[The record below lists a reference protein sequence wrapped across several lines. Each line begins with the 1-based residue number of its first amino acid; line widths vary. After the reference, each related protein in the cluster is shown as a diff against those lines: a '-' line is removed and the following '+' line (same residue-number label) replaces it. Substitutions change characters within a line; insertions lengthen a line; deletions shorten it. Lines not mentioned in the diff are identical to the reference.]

1 MLQMINEAE
10 VKATWSPII
19 ESATGISDVNKLNWL
34 SKYCHFHK
42 LAEDSGM
49 LNENVYNYVH
59 MNPGM
64 NVPGMGPIFAPGAP
78 GLNVDFQTQTRGS
91 GDKPFS
97 LLPLSMQV
105 AAQTVGLDLV
115 PVVPMGGPYG
125 MLTYLDFPYS
135 GGALENLSVA
145 SGGQGGADGRIAPIM
160 IKVDWAGSF
169 NTESDYEPGDV
180 FYITDGAGSAKV
192 PYRFTVVGRSRID
205 GFIIFKVDTND
216 DTTNYSFTNAT
227 WNTGNLVG
235 SAYTLADV
243 FSSTGTWYLSSTSAS
258 ANNVLSGTIASTGKT
273 PELVKALEDHV
284 SGVTGR
290 GFKVND
296 VTSNDPYLREEGEST
311 KENLIGLK
319 LFNKSVAA
327 DSIQVAAAV
336 TREQV
341 QDLKQYGID
350 AVAQVEA
357 VLINELTQTINKSIL
372 ERLFRLGATNAKQ
385 VYDIDGTNLNLYVGS
400 STDAATASI
409 ALGKEAYTSNTVSLT
424 TVKVVPTSGDNTGT
438 LQRKIMSKI
447 LAAAN
452 LISIRGRRG
461 AANFA
466 VTNGQLASA
475 LQDIAGF
482 VPYPLTN
489 TVSQSAGSLFPIGS
503 IAGVN
508 IYVDPNMSWQ
518 DTRICIGRK
527 GDANSPGLVFM
538 PYLMAESV
546 QTIAEGTMAPKL
558 AVKSRFKLV
567 EAGFFPQIYYLTLG
581 VKFSSYGLI

>member
-1 MLQMINEAE
+1 MLQVINEAE

-19 ESATGISDVNKLNWL
+19 ESATGISTPSKLDWM

-49 LNENVYNYVH
+49 LNESIYNYVH

-64 NVPGMGPIFAPGAP
+64 NVPGMGPVFAPGAP

-115 PVVPMGGPYG
+115 PVVPMGGPFG
-125 MLTYLDFPYS
+125 MLTYLDFPYA
-135 GGALENLSVA
+135 GGSLETLSA
-145 SGGQGGADGRIAPIM
+145 ANGGFGGADGRTAPTM
-160 IKVDWAGSF
+160 IKVDWEAAF
-169 NTESDYEPGDV
+169 NTSSDYEPGDI

-216 DTTNYSFTNAT
+216 DTSTYSFSNAT
-227 WNTGNLVG
+227 WSTGNLVG
-235 SAYTLADV
+235 SAYTLADI
-243 FSSTGTWYLSSTSAS
+243 FSSTGTWYLSKTSAS
-258 ANNVLSGTIASTGKT
+258 ANNVLSGTIASVAKN

-284 SGVTGR
+284 SGFSGR
-290 GFKVND
+290 GFATGD

-311 KENLIGLK
+311 KENLLGLK
-319 LFNKSVAA
+319 LFNKSVSAGTV
-327 DSIQVAAAV
+327 QVAAGV

-357 VLINELTQTINKSIL
+357 VLINELTQTINKNIL
-372 ERLFRLGATNAKQ
+372 ERLFRLGATNAEQ
-385 VYDIDGTNLNLYVGS
+385 INSIDGTNLNLFVAPSGS
-400 STDAATASI
+400 NTFNLGKGAYSNSNVTIATAAS
-409 ALGKEAYTSNTVSLT
+409 
-424 TVKVVPTSGDNTGT
+424 VPTSGDNSGT

-452 LISIRGRRG
+452 LIAIRGRRG

-482 VPYPLTN
+482 VPYPLSN

-508 IYVDPNMSWQ
+508 IYVDPNMSWT

-546 QTIAEGTMAPKL
+546 QTIAEGTMAPKI
-558 AVKSRFKLV
+558 AIKSRYTLV

-581 VKFSSYGLI
+581 VKFSSYSMI

>member
-1 MLQMINEAE
+1 MINEAE
-10 VKATWSPII
+10 VKATWAPII
-19 ESATGISDVNKLNWL
+19 ESATGIHDANKLDWM

-42 LAEDSGM
+42 LAEDAGM
-49 LNENVYNYVH
+49 VNESVYNYVH

-64 NVPGMGPIFAPGAP
+64 NVPGMGPVFAPGAP
-78 GLNVDFQTQTRGS
+78 GLNVDFQAQTAGS

-97 LLPLSMQV
+97 LLPLAMQV

-115 PVVPMGGPYG
+115 PVVPMGGPFG

-135 GGALENLSVA
+135 GGALTDPSQAVNGL
-145 SGGQGGADGRIAPIM
+145 GGADGRTAPVM
-160 IKVDWAGSF
+160 IKADLYAEF
-169 NTESDYEPGDV
+169 NTTTQVEPGDIYYV
-180 FYITDGAGSAKV
+180 TNGSEV

-205 GFIIFKVDTND
+205 GFPIFKIDTNE
-216 DTTNYSFTNAT
+216 DTTTYSYPSTFS
-227 WNTGNLVG
+227 TGNLVG
-235 SAYTLADV
+235 SAYTIADI
-243 FSSTGTWYLSSTSAS
+243 FTDTATPGPWFLSTDDTTGNS
-258 ANNVLSGTIASTGKT
+258 VLSGSIGSLDVT
-273 PELVKALEDHV
+273 PELVKALEDHI
-284 SGVTGR
+284 SGFSGR
-290 GFKVND
+290 GFSAGD

-311 KENLIGLK
+311 KENLMGLQ
-319 LFNKSVAA
+319 LFNKSVSAQTV
-327 DSIQVAAAV
+327 QVAAAV

-357 VLINELTQTINKSIL
+357 VLINELTQTINKNIL
-372 ERLFRLGATNAKQ
+372 ERLFRLGATNASQ
-385 VYDIDGTNLNLYVGS
+385 VYSIDGTNLNLYV
-400 STDAATASI
+400 ATTGTFTFN
-409 ALGKEAYTSNTVSLT
+409 LGKGAYSNSNVTVVT
-424 TVKVVPTSGDNTGT
+424 PATVPTNGDNGGT

-452 LISIRGRRG
+452 LIAIRGRRG

-466 VTNGQLASA
+466 VTNGQVASA

-482 VPYPLTN
+482 VPYPLSN
-489 TVSQSAGSLFPIGS
+489 TVSQAAGSLYPIGS

-508 IYVDPNMSWQ
+508 VYVDPNMAWT

-546 QTIAEGTMAPKL
+546 QTIAEGTMAPKI
-558 AVKSRFKLV
+558 AVKSRYALV

-581 VKFSSYGLI
+581 VNFGSFSMI

>member
-1 MLQMINEAE
+1 MLQVINEAE
-10 VKATWSPII
+10 VKATWAPII
-19 ESATGISDVNKLNWL
+19 ESATGINNPSKLDWM

-42 LAEDSGM
+42 LAEDAGM
-49 LNENVYNYVH
+49 LNESIYNYVH

-64 NVPGMGPIFAPGAP
+64 NVPGMGPVFAPGAP
-78 GLNVDFQTQTRGS
+78 GLNVDFQTQTKGS

-115 PVVPMGGPYG
+115 PVVPMGGPFG
-125 MLTYLDFPYS
+125 MLTYLDFPYA
-135 GGALENLSVA
+135 GGSLESLSAA
-145 SGGQGGADGRIAPIM
+145 SGGLGGADGRTAPIM
-160 IKVDWAGSF
+160 IKVDWA
-169 NTESDYEPGDV
+169 DYFGTDVNFEAGDGPY
-180 FYITDGAGSAKV
+180 YITDGAGTPKV

-216 DTTNYSFTNAT
+216 DTSTYSFTNAT
-227 WNTGNLVG
+227 WSTGNLVG
-235 SAYTLADV
+235 SAYTLADI

-258 ANNVLSGTIASTGKT
+258 ANNVLNGVTIASTGKS
-273 PELVKALEDHV
+273 PELVKALEDHI
-284 SGVTGR
+284 SGFSGR
-290 GFKVND
+290 GFSAGS

-319 LFNKSVAA
+319 LFNKSVSAGTV
-327 DSIQVAAAV
+327 QVAAAV

-357 VLINELTQTINKSIL
+357 VLINELTQTINKNIL
-372 ERLFRLGATNAKQ
+372 ERLFRLGATNADQ
-385 VYDIDGTNLNLYVGS
+385 IFSIDGTNLNLYVAASGS
-400 STDAATASI
+400 NTFN
-409 ALGKEAYTSNTVSLT
+409 LGKAAYSSSDVTIATSAT
-424 TVKVVPTSGDNTGT
+424 VPTSGDNAGT

-452 LISIRGRRG
+452 LIAIRGRRG

-466 VTNGQLASA
+466 VTNGQVASA

-482 VPYPLTN
+482 VPYPLSN
-489 TVSQSAGSLFPIGS
+489 TVSQAAGSLFPIGS

-508 IYVDPNMSWQ
+508 IYVDPNMSWT

-546 QTIAEGTMAPKL
+546 QTIAEGTMAPKI
-558 AVKSRFKLV
+558 AIKSRYSLV

-581 VKFSSYGLI
+581 VKFAGYSMV

>member
-1 MLQMINEAE
+1 MINEAE
-10 VKATWSPII
+10 VKATWAPII
-19 ESATGISDVNKLNWL
+19 ESATGIHDTNKLEWM

-49 LNENVYNYVH
+49 LNESVYNYVH

-64 NVPGMGPIFAPGAP
+64 NVPGMGPVFAPGAP
-78 GLNVDFQTQTRGS
+78 GLNIDFQGQTAGS

-97 LLPLSMQV
+97 LLPLAMQV

-115 PVVPMGGPYG
+115 PVVPMGGPFG
-125 MLTYLDFPYS
+125 MLTYLDFPYA
-135 GGALENLSVA
+135 GGAFDDPSKSLAVTNGL
-145 SGGQGGADGRIAPIM
+145 GGADGRTAPIM
-160 IKVDWAGSF
+160 IKVDIYDLFTAAPAA
-169 NTESDYEPGDV
+169 DDI
-180 FYITDGAGSAKV
+180 FYISASNTSPSGTEVV
-192 PYRFTVVGRSRID
+192 PYKLTYIGRSRID
-205 GFIIFKVDTND
+205 GFAIFYVETS
-216 DTTNYSFTNAT
+216 TVAT
-227 WNTGNLVG
+227 GVWSSSSAFSTGNLLNNG
-235 SAYTLADV
+235 LTLADV
-243 FSSTGTWYLSSTSAS
+243 FTGGTPYYLVSGSGGTVLDTAS
-258 ANNVLSGTIASTGKT
+258 LQDTGVT

-284 SGVTGR
+284 SGFSGR
-290 GFKVND
+290 GFAAGD

-311 KENLIGLK
+311 KENLMGLQ
-319 LFNKSVAA
+319 LFNKSVSAQTV
-327 DSIQVAAAV
+327 QVAAAV

-357 VLINELTQTINKSIL
+357 VLINELTQTINKNIL
-372 ERLFRLGATNAKQ
+372 ERLFRLGATNADQ
-385 VYDIDGTNLNLYVGS
+385 VYTIDGTNLNLYI
-400 STDAATASI
+400 ATSGTYAFN
-409 ALGKEAYTSNTVSLT
+409 LGKGAYTNSSVSIT
-424 TVKVVPTSGDNTGT
+424 TNATVPTNGDNSGT

-452 LISIRGRRG
+452 LIAIRGRRG

-466 VTNGQLASA
+466 VTNGQVASA

-482 VPYPLTN
+482 VPYPLSN
-489 TVSQSAGSLFPIGS
+489 TVSQAAGSLYPIGS

-508 IYVDPNMSWQ
+508 IYVDPNMSWT

-546 QTIAEGTMAPKL
+546 QTIAEGTMAPKI
-558 AVKSRFKLV
+558 AVKSRYALV
-567 EAGFFPQIYYLTLG
+567 EAGFFPQIYYITMCINFG
-581 VKFSSYGLI
+581 AYSMI

>member
-19 ESATGISDVNKLNWL
+19 ESATGISDTSKLEWM

-49 LNENVYNYVH
+49 VNESVYNYVH

-64 NVPGMGPIFAPGAP
+64 NVPGMGAVFAPGAP
-78 GLNVDFQTQTRGS
+78 GLNVDFQSQTAGS

-97 LLPLSMQV
+97 LLPLAMQV

-115 PVVPMGGPYG
+115 PVVPMGGPFG
-125 MLTYLDFPYS
+125 MLTYLDFPYA
-135 GGALENLSVA
+135 GGAFNSPSVDPANL
-145 SGGQGGADGRIAPIM
+145 GGADGRTAPIM
-160 IKVDWAGSF
+160 IKADLYGDF
-169 NTESDYEPGDV
+169 NTTTDAEPNDQ
-180 FYITDGAGSAKV
+180 FFITNGTEV

-205 GFIIFKVDTND
+205 GFVIFKVDTNE
-216 DTTNYSFTNAT
+216 DTSTYAYPSTFSN
-227 WNTGNLVG
+227 GNLVA
-235 SAYTLADV
+235 SNFTIADI
-243 FSSTGTWYLSSTSAS
+243 FTDTATPGPWYLSTDDDV
-258 ANNVLSGTIASTGKT
+258 ANSVLSGDIASLTVT

-284 SGVTGR
+284 SGFSGR
-290 GFKVND
+290 GFRAGD

-311 KENLIGLK
+311 KENLMGLQ
-319 LFNKSVAA
+319 LFNKSVSANTV
-327 DSIQVAAAV
+327 QVAAAV

-357 VLINELTQTINKSIL
+357 VLINELTQTINKNIL
-372 ERLFRLGATNAKQ
+372 ERLFRLGATNASQ
-385 VYDIDGTNLNLYVGS
+385 VFSIDGTNLNLYV
-400 STDAATASI
+400 AASGTTSMV
-409 ALGKEAYTSNTVSLT
+409 LGKGAYDNNVVTITTSAT
-424 TVKVVPTSGDNTGT
+424 VPTAGDNGGT
-438 LQRKIMSKI
+438 LQRKVMSKI

-452 LISIRGRRG
+452 LIAIRGRRG

-482 VPYPLTN
+482 VPYPLSN
-489 TVSQSAGSLFPIGS
+489 TVSQAAGSLYPIGS
-503 IAGVN
+503 VAGVN
-508 IYVDPNMSWQ
+508 IYVDPNMSWT
-518 DTRICIGRK
+518 DTRILIGRK
-527 GDANSPGLVFM
+527 GDANSPGLIFM

-546 QTIAEGTMAPKL
+546 QTIAEGTMAPKI
-558 AVKSRFKLV
+558 AIKSRYALV
-567 EAGFFPQIYYLTLG
+567 EAGFFPQIYYITLG
-581 VKFSSYGLI
+581 VKFTGYSLI

>member
-19 ESATGISDVNKLNWL
+19 ESATGISDTSKLEWM

-49 LNENVYNYVH
+49 VNESVYNYVH

-64 NVPGMGPIFAPGAP
+64 NVPGMGAVFAPGAP
-78 GLNVDFQTQTRGS
+78 GLNVDFQSQTAGS

-97 LLPLSMQV
+97 LLPLAMQV

-115 PVVPMGGPYG
+115 PVVPMGGPFG
-125 MLTYLDFPYS
+125 MLTYLDFPYA
-135 GGALENLSVA
+135 GGAFNGPSA
-145 SGGQGGADGRIAPIM
+145 PGTGGLGGADGRTAPIM
-160 IKVDWAGSF
+160 IKADLFAEF
-169 NTESDYEPGDV
+169 NTTTDVEPNDV
-180 FYITDGAGSAKV
+180 YYVTNGTEV

-205 GFIIFKVDTND
+205 GFVIFKVDTNEDTSTYAFPSTWSNGNLVASNYTIADIFTDTNTPGPWYLSTD
-216 DTTNYSFTNAT
+216 DTT
-227 WNTGNLVG
+227 G
-235 SAYTLADV
+235 
-243 FSSTGTWYLSSTSAS
+243 AS
-258 ANNVLSGTIASTGKT
+258 VLSDDIPALGVT

-284 SGVTGR
+284 SGFSGR
-290 GFKVND
+290 GFRAGD

-311 KENLIGLK
+311 KENLMGLQ
-319 LFNKSVAA
+319 LFNKSVSAQTV
-327 DSIQVAAAV
+327 QVAAAV

-357 VLINELTQTINKSIL
+357 VLINELTQTINKNIL
-372 ERLFRLGATNAKQ
+372 ERLFRLGATNASQ
-385 VYDIDGTNLNLYVGS
+385 VFSIDGTNLNLYV
-400 STDAATASI
+400 AASGTTPMV
-409 ALGKEAYTSNTVSLT
+409 LGKGAYDNNVVTITTSAT
-424 TVKVVPTSGDNTGT
+424 VPTAGDNGGT
-438 LQRKIMSKI
+438 LQRKVMSKI

-452 LISIRGRRG
+452 LIAIRGRRG

-482 VPYPLTN
+482 VPYPLSN
-489 TVSQSAGSLFPIGS
+489 TVSQAAGSLYPIGS
-503 IAGVN
+503 VAGVN
-508 IYVDPNMSWQ
+508 IYVDPNMSWT
-518 DTRICIGRK
+518 DTRILIGRK
-527 GDANSPGLVFM
+527 GDANSPGLIFM

-546 QTIAEGTMAPKL
+546 QTIAEGTMAPKI
-558 AVKSRFKLV
+558 AIKSRYALV
-567 EAGFFPQIYYLTLG
+567 EAGFFPQIYYITLG
-581 VKFSSYGLI
+581 VKFAGYSLI

>member
-10 VKATWSPII
+10 VKATWAPII
-19 ESATGISDVNKLNWL
+19 ESATGISDANKLDWM

-42 LAEDSGM
+42 LAEDAGM
-49 LNENVYNYVH
+49 VNESVYNYVH

-64 NVPGMGPIFAPGAP
+64 NVPGMGPVFAPGAP
-78 GLNVDFQTQTRGS
+78 GLNVDFQAQTAGS

-97 LLPLSMQV
+97 LLPLAMQV

-115 PVVPMGGPYG
+115 PVVPMGGPFG

-135 GGALENLSVA
+135 GGALTDPSQAVNGL
-145 SGGQGGADGRIAPIM
+145 GGADGRTAPVM
-160 IKVDWAGSF
+160 IKADLYADF
-169 NTESDYEPGDV
+169 NTTTDVEPGDIYYV
-180 FYITDGAGSAKV
+180 TNGTEV

-205 GFIIFKVDTND
+205 GFPIFKIDTNE
-216 DTTNYSFTNAT
+216 DTTTYSYPSTFS
-227 WNTGNLVG
+227 TGNLVG
-235 SAYTLADV
+235 SAYTIAEIFTDTATPGPWFL
-243 FSSTGTWYLSSTSAS
+243 STDDTTGNS
-258 ANNVLSGTIASTGKT
+258 VLSGSIASIGVT
-273 PELVKALEDHV
+273 PELVKALEDHI
-284 SGVTGR
+284 SGFSGR
-290 GFKVND
+290 GFSAGD

-311 KENLIGLK
+311 KENLMGLQ
-319 LFNKSVAA
+319 LFNKSVSAQTV
-327 DSIQVAAAV
+327 QVAAAV

-357 VLINELTQTINKSIL
+357 VLINELTQTINKHIL
-372 ERLFRLGATNAKQ
+372 ERLFRLGATNASQ
-385 VYDIDGTNLNLYVGS
+385 VYSIDGTNLNLYISTS
-400 STDAATASI
+400 SGTFTFN
-409 ALGKEAYTSNTVSLT
+409 LGKGAYSNSNVTIVTSNTA
-424 TVKVVPTSGDNTGT
+424 PTNGDNGGT

-452 LISIRGRRG
+452 LIAIRGRRG

-466 VTNGQLASA
+466 VTNGQVASA
-475 LQDIAGF
+475 SQDIAGF
-482 VPYPLTN
+482 VPYPLSN
-489 TVSQSAGSLFPIGS
+489 TVSQAAGSLYPIGS

-508 IYVDPNMSWQ
+508 VYVDPNMSWT

-546 QTIAEGTMAPKL
+546 QTIAEGTMAPKI
-558 AVKSRFKLV
+558 AVKSRYALV
-567 EAGFFPQIYYLTLG
+567 EAGFFPQIYYLTIG
-581 VKFSSYGLI
+581 VNFGSYSMI

>member
-10 VKATWSPII
+10 VKATWAPLI
-19 ESATGISDVNKLNWL
+19 ESATGISDASKLDWM

-49 LNENVYNYVH
+49 VNESVYNYVH

-64 NVPGMGPIFAPGAP
+64 NVPGMGPVFAPGAP
-78 GLNVDFQTQTRGS
+78 ALNVDFQSQTKGS

-97 LLPLSMQV
+97 LLPLAMQV

-115 PVVPMGGPYG
+115 PVVPMGGPFG

-135 GGALENLSVA
+135 GGAFANPSQA
-145 SGGQGGADGRIAPIM
+145 AGGLGGADGRTAPVM
-160 IKVDWAGSF
+160 IKADLVASF
-169 NTESDYEPGDV
+169 ATATDYEPNDV
-180 FYITDGAGSAKV
+180 YYVTDGVHV

-205 GFIIFKVDTND
+205 GYIIFKVDTND
-216 DTTNYSFTNAT
+216 DTASYSFTNAT

-235 SAYTLADV
+235 SAYTIAEV
-243 FSSTGTWYLSSTSAS
+243 FTTTGWYLSTDGGVTQS
-258 ANNVLSGTIASTGKT
+258 VLATDLVGTGAT

-284 SGVTGR
+284 SGFSGR
-290 GFKVND
+290 GFKSGD

-311 KENLIGLK
+311 KENLMGLQ
-319 LFNKSVAA
+319 LFNKSVSAQTV
-327 DSIQVAAAV
+327 QVAAAV

-357 VLINELTQTINKSIL
+357 VLINELTQTINKHIL
-372 ERLFRLGATNAKQ
+372 ERLFRLGATNASQ
-385 VYDIDGTNLNLYVGS
+385 IFGIDGTNLNLYVATSGTFAFNLGKGAYDNTPVS
-400 STDAATASI
+400 ITTAAT
-409 ALGKEAYTSNTVSLT
+409 T
-424 TVKVVPTSGDNTGT
+424 PTAGDNSGT
-438 LQRKIMSKI
+438 LQRKIMSKV

-452 LISIRGRRG
+452 LIAIRGRRG

-466 VTNGQLASA
+466 VTNGQVASA

-482 VPYPLTN
+482 VPYPLSN
-489 TVSQSAGSLFPIGS
+489 TISQAAGSLYPIGS

-508 IYVDPNMSWQ
+508 IYVDPNMSWT

-546 QTIAEGTMAPKL
+546 QTIAEGTMAPKI
-558 AVKSRFKLV
+558 AVKSRYALV
-567 EAGFFPQIYYLTLG
+567 EAGFFPQIYYLTMG
-581 VKFSSYGLI
+581 IKFAGYSMI

>member
-10 VKATWSPII
+10 VKATWSPLI
-19 ESATGISDVNKLNWL
+19 ESATGISDSNKLDWM

-49 LNENVYNYVH
+49 LNESVGTYNYVH

-64 NVPGMGPIFAPGAP
+64 NVPGMGPVFAPGAP
-78 GLNVDFQTQTRGS
+78 GLNVDFQNQLAGS

-97 LLPLSMQV
+97 LLPLAMQV

-115 PVVPMGGPYG
+115 PVVPMGGPFG
-125 MLTYLDFPYS
+125 MLTYLDFPYA
-135 GGALENLSVA
+135 GGAFADPSQA
-145 SGGQGGADGRIAPIM
+145 AGGLGGADGRTAPIM
-160 IKVDWAGSF
+160 IKADLINEF
-169 NTESDYEPGDV
+169 NTTTDTEPGDI
-180 FYITDGAGSAKV
+180 FYVTDGTAV

-216 DTTNYSFTNAT
+216 DTATYAYPST

-235 SAYTLADV
+235 SAYTIAEVFTTTGWFLSADGGV
-243 FSSTGTWYLSSTSAS
+243 TASVLSSDL
-258 ANNVLSGTIASTGKT
+258 VGTGAT

-284 SGVTGR
+284 SGFSGR
-290 GFKVND
+290 GFKVGGTA

-311 KENLIGLK
+311 KENLMGLQ
-319 LFNKSVAA
+319 LFNKSVSA
-327 DSIQVAAAV
+327 STVQVGAAV

-357 VLINELTQTINKSIL
+357 VLINELTQTINKNIL
-372 ERLFRLGATNAKQ
+372 ERLFRLGATNASQ
-385 VYDIDGTNLNLYVGS
+385 IFSIDGTNLNLFVAASPSNNTFNLGLGAY
-400 STDAATASI
+400 DANPVLIPTPATI
-409 ALGKEAYTSNTVSLT
+409 
-424 TVKVVPTSGDNTGT
+424 PTAGDNSGT
-438 LQRKIMSKI
+438 LQRKIMSKV

-452 LISIRGRRG
+452 LIAIRGRRG

-466 VTNGQLASA
+466 VTNGQVASA

-482 VPYPLTN
+482 VPYPLSN
-489 TVSQSAGSLFPIGS
+489 TISQAAGSLYPIGS
-503 IAGVN
+503 VAGVN
-508 IYVDPNMSWQ
+508 IYVDPNMSWT
-518 DTRICIGRK
+518 DTRMCIGRK

-546 QTIAEGTMAPKL
+546 QTIAEGTMAPKI
-558 AVKSRFKLV
+558 AVKSRYALV
-567 EAGFFPQIYYLTLG
+567 EAGFFPQIYYLTMG
-581 VKFSSYGLI
+581 IKFSGYSMI

>member
-10 VKATWSPII
+10 VKATWSPLI
-19 ESATGISDVNKLNWL
+19 ESATGITESSKLEWM

-49 LNENVYNYVH
+49 LNESVYNYVH

-64 NVPGMGPIFAPGAP
+64 NVPGMGPVFAPGAP
-78 GLNVDFQTQTRGS
+78 ALNVDFQSQTAGS

-97 LLPLSMQV
+97 LLPLAMQV

-115 PVVPMGGPYG
+115 PVVPMGGPFG

-135 GGALENLSVA
+135 GGAFNDPSQAPNGL
-145 SGGQGGADGRIAPIM
+145 GGADGRTAPIM
-160 IKVDWAGSF
+160 IKVDWF
-169 NTESDYEPGDV
+169 NVTTSTAWDPNDVYYVTNGTE
-180 FYITDGAGSAKV
+180 V

-216 DTTNYSFTNAT
+216 DTSTYSYPST

-235 SAYTLADV
+235 SAYTLAEV
-243 FSSTGTWYLSSTSAS
+243 FTNVSTPFYLSVDGSITGD
-258 ANNVLSGTIASTGKT
+258 VLGGDIAATGVT

-284 SGVTGR
+284 SGFSGR
-290 GFKVND
+290 GFKAND

-311 KENLIGLK
+311 KENLMGLQ
-319 LFNKSVAA
+319 LFNKSVSAQTV
-327 DSIQVAAAV
+327 QVAAAV

-357 VLINELTQTINKSIL
+357 VLINELTQTINKNIL
-372 ERLFRLGATNAKQ
+372 ERLFRLGATNASQ
-385 VYDIDGTNLNLYVGS
+385 IYSIDGTNLNLYV
-400 STDAATASI
+400 AASGTNTFN
-409 ALGKEAYTSNTVSLT
+409 LGKEAYSNSNVTIAT
-424 TVKVVPTSGDNTGT
+424 AATVPTSGDNSGT
-438 LQRKIMSKI
+438 LQRKIMSKV

-452 LISIRGRRG
+452 LIAIRGRRG

-466 VTNGQLASA
+466 VTNGQVASA

-482 VPYPLTN
+482 VPYPLSN
-489 TVSQSAGSLFPIGS
+489 TISQAAGSLYPIGS

-546 QTIAEGTMAPKL
+546 QTIAEGTMAPKI
-558 AVKSRFKLV
+558 AVKSRYALV
-567 EAGFFPQIYYLTLG
+567 EAGFFPQIYYLTMG
-581 VKFSSYGLI
+581 IKFAGYSMI

>member
-10 VKATWSPII
+10 VKATWAPII
-19 ESATGISDVNKLNWL
+19 ESATGIHDTNKLEWM

-49 LNENVYNYVH
+49 LNESVYNYVH

-64 NVPGMGPIFAPGAP
+64 NVPGMGPVFAPGAP
-78 GLNVDFQTQTRGS
+78 GLNVDFAAQTAGS

-97 LLPLSMQV
+97 LLPLAMQV

-115 PVVPMGGPYG
+115 PVVPMGGPFG
-125 MLTYLDFPYS
+125 MLTYLDFPYA
-135 GGALENLSVA
+135 GGAFADPSQAVNGL
-145 SGGQGGADGRIAPIM
+145 GGADGRTAPIT
-160 IKVDWAGSF
+160 IKADLYDF
-169 NTESDYEPGDV
+169 FTYEPVANEV
-180 FYITDGAGSAKV
+180 FYISNNNSIPSSGEVV
-192 PYRFTVVGRSRID
+192 PYKLTFIGRSRID
-205 GFIIFKVDTND
+205 GYAMFYVETAEE
-216 DTTNYSFTNAT
+216 TSAVWPQNYS
-227 WNTGNLVG
+227 TGNLT
-235 SAYTLADV
+235 SSSYTLADV
-243 FSSTGTWYLSSTSAS
+243 FSSANTWYIVSSTSGDAL
-258 ANNVLSGTIASTGKT
+258 NTGDIADTQAT
-273 PELVKALEDHV
+273 PELVKALEDHI
-284 SGVTGR
+284 SGFSGR
-290 GFKVND
+290 GFLEGD
-296 VTSNDPYLREEGEST
+296 MTSNDPYLREEGEST
-311 KENLIGLK
+311 KENLMGLQ

-327 DSIQVAAAV
+327 STVQVAAAV

-357 VLINELTQTINKSIL
+357 VLINELTQTINKNIL
-372 ERLFRLGATNAKQ
+372 ERLFRLGATNAQQ
-385 VYDIDGTNLNLYVGS
+385 VNSIDGTNLNLYI
-400 STDAATASI
+400 AATSTTTAI
-409 ALGKEAYTSNTVSLT
+409 ALGKGAYSNNNISITTTS
-424 TVKVVPTSGDNTGT
+424 VVPTSGDNSGT

-452 LISIRGRRG
+452 LIAIRGRRG

-466 VTNGQLASA
+466 VTNGQVASA

-482 VPYPLTN
+482 VPYPLSN
-489 TVSQSAGSLFPIGS
+489 TVSQAAGSLYPIGS

-508 IYVDPNMSWQ
+508 IYVDPNMAWT

-546 QTIAEGTMAPKL
+546 QTIAEGTMAPKI
-558 AVKSRFKLV
+558 AVKSRYALV
-567 EAGFFPQIYYLTLG
+567 EAGFFPQIYYITLG
-581 VKFSSYGLI
+581 INFGQYAMI

>member
-1 MLQMINEAE
+1 MLQVINEAE
-10 VKATWSPII
+10 VKATWAPII
-19 ESATGISDVNKLNWL
+19 ESATGISTPSKLDWM

-49 LNENVYNYVH
+49 LNESIYNYVH

-64 NVPGMGPIFAPGAP
+64 NVPGMGPVFAPGAP

-115 PVVPMGGPYG
+115 PVVPMGGPFG
-125 MLTYLDFPYS
+125 MLTYLDFPYA
-135 GGALENLSVA
+135 GGSLETLSVA
-145 SGGQGGADGRIAPIM
+145 NGGFGGADGRTAPTM
-160 IKVDWAGSF
+160 IKVDWEAAF
-169 NTESDYEPGDV
+169 NTSSDYEPGDI
-180 FYITDGAGSAKV
+180 FYITNGVVGTPKV

-205 GFIIFKVDTND
+205 GFIIFKVDTNE
-216 DTTNYSFTNAT
+216 DTSTYSFSNAT
-227 WNTGNLVG
+227 WSTGNLVG
-235 SAYTLADV
+235 SAYTLADI
-243 FSSTGTWYLSSTSAS
+243 FSSTGTWYLSSTAAS
-258 ANNVLSGTIASTGKT
+258 ANNVLSGTIAAVAKS

-284 SGVTGR
+284 SGFSGR
-290 GFKVND
+290 GFATGD

-311 KENLIGLK
+311 KENLLGLK
-319 LFNKSVAA
+319 LFNKSVSAGTV
-327 DSIQVAAAV
+327 QVAAGV

-357 VLINELTQTINKSIL
+357 VLINELTQTINKNIL
-372 ERLFRLGATNAKQ
+372 ERLFRLGATNADQ
-385 VYDIDGTNLNLYVGS
+385 INSIDGTNLNLYVAPSGTNTFNLGKGAYS
-400 STDAATASI
+400 NSNVTIATAAS
-409 ALGKEAYTSNTVSLT
+409 
-424 TVKVVPTSGDNTGT
+424 VPTSGDNSGT

-452 LISIRGRRG
+452 LIAIRGRRG

-482 VPYPLTN
+482 VPYPLSN

-508 IYVDPNMSWQ
+508 IYVDPNMSWT

-546 QTIAEGTMAPKL
+546 QTIAEGTMAPKI
-558 AVKSRFKLV
+558 AIKSRYTLV

-581 VKFSSYGLI
+581 VKFSSYSMI

>member
-10 VKATWSPII
+10 VKATWSPLI
-19 ESATGISDVNKLNWL
+19 ESATGITESSKLEWM

-49 LNENVYNYVH
+49 LNESVYNYVH

-64 NVPGMGPIFAPGAP
+64 NVPGMGPVFAPGAP
-78 GLNVDFQTQTRGS
+78 GLNTDFQSQTAGS

-97 LLPLSMQV
+97 LLPLAMQV

-115 PVVPMGGPYG
+115 PVVPMGGPFG
-125 MLTYLDFPYS
+125 MLTYLDFPYA
-135 GGALENLSVA
+135 GGAFNDPSQAANGL
-145 SGGQGGADGRIAPIM
+145 GGADGRTAPIM
-160 IKVDWAGSF
+160 IKADLFGDF
-169 NTESDYEPGDV
+169 NTSTDVEPNDIYYVTNG
-180 FYITDGAGSAKV
+180 TEV

-205 GFIIFKVDTND
+205 GFVIFKIDTND
-216 DTTNYSFTNAT
+216 DTSTYSYPST

-235 SAYTLADV
+235 SAYTIAEIFTTTGWFL
-243 FSSTGTWYLSSTSAS
+243 STDNSVSAS
-258 ANNVLSGTIASTGKT
+258 VLSGDFLSTGAT
-273 PELVKALEDHV
+273 PELVKALEDHI
-284 SGVTGR
+284 SGFSGR
-290 GFKVND
+290 GFKSGD

-311 KENLIGLK
+311 KENLMGLQ
-319 LFNKSVAA
+319 LFNKSVSAQTV
-327 DSIQVAAAV
+327 QVAAAV

-357 VLINELTQTINKSIL
+357 VLINELTQTINKNIL
-372 ERLFRLGATNAKQ
+372 ERLFRLGATNASQ
-385 VYDIDGTNLNLYVGS
+385 IFTIDGTNLNLYVAASGNTTFNLGLGAYNNS
-400 STDAATASI
+400 PVTITTAAT
-409 ALGKEAYTSNTVSLT
+409 
-424 TVKVVPTSGDNTGT
+424 VPTSGDNAGT
-438 LQRKIMSKI
+438 LQRKIMSKV

-452 LISIRGRRG
+452 LIAIRGRRG

-466 VTNGQLASA
+466 VTNGQVASA

-482 VPYPLTN
+482 VPYPLSN
-489 TVSQSAGSLFPIGS
+489 TISQAAGSLYPIGS

-508 IYVDPNMSWQ
+508 IYVDPNMSWT

-546 QTIAEGTMAPKL
+546 QTIAEGTMAPKI
-558 AVKSRFKLV
+558 AVKSRYALV
-567 EAGFFPQIYYLTLG
+567 EAGFFPQIYYLTMG
-581 VKFSSYGLI
+581 IKFSGYTMI

>member
-10 VKATWSPII
+10 VKATWAPII
-19 ESATGISDVNKLNWL
+19 ESATGISDVSKLDWM

-49 LNENVYNYVH
+49 VNESVYNYVH

-64 NVPGMGPIFAPGAP
+64 NVPGMGAVYAPGAP
-78 GLNVDFQTQTRGS
+78 GLNVDFSTQTKGS

-97 LLPLSMQV
+97 LLPLAMQV

-115 PVVPMGGPYG
+115 PVVPMGGPFG
-125 MLTYLDFPYS
+125 MLTYLDFPYA
-135 GGALENLSVA
+135 GGDLTRLGSATGSL
-145 SGGQGGADGRIAPIM
+145 GGADGRVAPIM
-160 IKVDWAGSF
+160 IKADLVSSF
-169 NTESDYEPGDV
+169 NSAALYEAGDV
-180 FYITDGAGSAKV
+180 YYVTNGTEV

-205 GFIIFKVDTND
+205 GFVIFKVDTNE
-216 DTTNYSFTNAT
+216 DTATYAFTGAT
-227 WNTGNLVG
+227 WSTGNLVE
-235 SAYTLADV
+235 SNYTIADI
-243 FSSTGTWYLSSTSAS
+243 FSDVATPGPWYLSTGVSTGAS
-258 ANNVLSGTIASTGKT
+258 VLSGSIGSLSKT
-273 PELVKALEDHV
+273 PELVKALEDHI

-290 GFKVND
+290 GFKDND

-311 KENLIGLK
+311 KENLMGLQ
-319 LFNKSVAA
+319 LFNKSVSAQTV
-327 DSIQVAAAV
+327 QVAAAV

-357 VLINELTQTINKSIL
+357 VLINELTQTINKHIL
-372 ERLFRLGATNAKQ
+372 DRLFRLGATNASQ
-385 VYDIDGTNLNLYVGS
+385 INSIDGTDLNLYV
-400 STDAATASI
+400 AASGTNTFN
-409 ALGKEAYTSNTVSLT
+409 LGKGAYSNSAVTITTSAS
-424 TVKVVPTSGDNTGT
+424 VPTSGDNTGT

-452 LISIRGRRG
+452 LIAIRGRRG

-466 VTNGQLASA
+466 VTNGQVASA
-475 LQDIAGF
+475 IQDIAGF
-482 VPYPLTN
+482 VPYPLSN
-489 TVSQSAGSLFPIGS
+489 TVSQAAGSLYPIGS
-503 IAGVN
+503 VAGVN
-508 IYVDPNMSWQ
+508 IYVDPNMSWT
-518 DTRICIGRK
+518 DNRLCIGRK

-546 QTIAEGTMAPKL
+546 QTIAEGTMAPKI
-558 AVKSRFKLV
+558 AVKSRYALV

-581 VKFSSYGLI
+581 VKFSGYSLI

>member
-10 VKATWSPII
+10 IKATWAPII
-19 ESATGISDVNKLNWL
+19 ESATGISDTSKLEWM

-49 LNENVYNYVH
+49 VNESVYNYVH

-64 NVPGMGPIFAPGAP
+64 NVPGMGAVYAPGAP
-78 GLNVDFQTQTRGS
+78 GMNVDFQSQAKGS

-97 LLPLSMQV
+97 LLPLAMQV

-115 PVVPMGGPYG
+115 PVVPMGGPFG
-125 MLTYLDFPYS
+125 MLTYLDFPYA
-135 GGALENLSVA
+135 GGDLTRIGQA
-145 SGGQGGADGRIAPIM
+145 SGSLGGADGRIAPIM
-160 IKVDWAGSF
+160 IKADLFADFAVPPVAG
-169 NTESDYEPGDV
+169 NE
-180 FYITDGAGSAKV
+180 FYVTDGASAGAAVV
-192 PYRFTVVGRSRID
+192 PYKFTVVGRSRID
-205 GFIIFKVDTND
+205 GFVIFKVDSNE
-216 DTTNYSFTNAT
+216 DTAT
-227 WNTGNLVG
+227 MSIAAGFSGGNLMQ
-235 SAYTLADV
+235 SSYTIADI
-243 FSSTGTWYLSSTSAS
+243 FAGTPNPWYLSTDSTSGNS
-258 ANNVLSGTIASTGKT
+258 VLGNTINYYSVNA
-273 PELVKALEDHV
+273 ELVKALEDHV

-290 GFKVND
+290 GFKAGD

-311 KENLIGLK
+311 KENLMGLQ
-319 LFNKSVAA
+319 LFNKSISAQTV
-327 DSIQVAAAV
+327 QVAAAV

-357 VLINELTQTINKSIL
+357 VLINELTQTINKHIL
-372 ERLFRLGATNAKQ
+372 DRLFRLGATNASQ
-385 VYDIDGTNLNLYVGS
+385 IYSIDTTNLNLYI
-400 STDAATASI
+400 AASGTAAI
-409 ALGKEAYTSNTVSLT
+409 PLGKGAYDNNAVTIT
-424 TVKVVPTSGDNTGT
+424 TTATTPTAGDNTGT

-452 LISIRGRRG
+452 LIAIRGRRG

-482 VPYPLTN
+482 VPYPLSN
-489 TVSQSAGSLFPIGS
+489 TVSQAAGSLYPIGS
-503 IAGVN
+503 VAGVN
-508 IYVDPNMSWQ
+508 IYVDPNMSWI
-518 DTRICIGRK
+518 DNRMLIGRK

-546 QTIAEGTMAPKL
+546 QTIAEGTMAPKI
-558 AVKSRFKLV
+558 AVKSRYALV
-567 EAGFFPQIYYLTLG
+567 EAGFFPQIYYLTIG
-581 VKFSSYGLI
+581 INFGTYSII

>member
-1 MLQMINEAE
+1 MLQMINESE
-10 VKATWSPII
+10 VKATWAPII
-19 ESATGISDVNKLNWL
+19 ESATGIHDTNKLDWM

-42 LAEDSGM
+42 LAEDAGM
-49 LNENVYNYVH
+49 LNESVYNYVH

-64 NVPGMGPIFAPGAP
+64 NVPGMGPVFSPGAP
-78 GLNVDFQTQTRGS
+78 GLNVDFQSQTAGS

-97 LLPLSMQV
+97 LLPLAMQV

-115 PVVPMGGPYG
+115 PVVPMGGPFG

-135 GGALENLSVA
+135 GGALTDPSQAVNGL
-145 SGGQGGADGRIAPIM
+145 GGADGRTAPVM
-160 IKVDWAGSF
+160 IKADLYADF
-169 NTESDYEPGDV
+169 NTTTDVEPGDIYYV
-180 FYITDGAGSAKV
+180 TNGSEV

-205 GFIIFKVDTND
+205 GFPIFKIDTNE
-216 DTTNYSFTNAT
+216 DTTTYSYPSTFS
-227 WNTGNLVG
+227 TGNLVG
-235 SAYTLADV
+235 SAYTIADI
-243 FSSTGTWYLSSTSAS
+243 FTDTATPGPWFLSTDDTTGAS
-258 ANNVLSGTIASTGKT
+258 VLSGSIGSIDVT

-284 SGVTGR
+284 SGFSGR
-290 GFKVND
+290 GFSAGE

-311 KENLIGLK
+311 KENLMGLQ
-319 LFNKSVAA
+319 LFNKSVSA
-327 DSIQVAAAV
+327 STVQVAAAV

-357 VLINELTQTINKSIL
+357 VLINELTQTINKNIL
-372 ERLFRLGATNAKQ
+372 ERLFRLGATNASQ
-385 VYDIDGTNLNLYVGS
+385 VYSIDSTNLNLYV
-400 STDAATASI
+400 ATSGTFTFN
-409 ALGKEAYTSNTVSLT
+409 LGKGAYSNSNVTLVTSAT
-424 TVKVVPTSGDNTGT
+424 VPTNGDNGGT

-452 LISIRGRRG
+452 LIAIRGRRG

-466 VTNGQLASA
+466 VTNGQVASA

-482 VPYPLTN
+482 VPYPLSN
-489 TVSQSAGSLFPIGS
+489 TVSQAAGSLYPIGS

-508 IYVDPNMSWQ
+508 IYVDPNMAWT

-546 QTIAEGTMAPKL
+546 QTIAEGTMAPKI
-558 AVKSRFKLV
+558 AVKSRYALV
-567 EAGFFPQIYYLTLG
+567 EAGFFPQIYYLTIG
-581 VKFSSYGLI
+581 VNFGSFQMI

>member
-10 VKATWSPII
+10 VKATWSPLI
-19 ESATGISDVNKLNWL
+19 ESATGITESSKLEWM

-49 LNENVYNYVH
+49 LNESVYNYVH

-64 NVPGMGPIFAPGAP
+64 NVPGMGPVFAPGAP
-78 GLNVDFQTQTRGS
+78 ALNVDFQSQTAGS

-97 LLPLSMQV
+97 LLPLAMQV

-115 PVVPMGGPYG
+115 PVVPMGGPFG

-135 GGALENLSVA
+135 GGAFNDPSQA
-145 SGGQGGADGRIAPIM
+145 PSGLGGADGRTAPIM
-160 IKVDWAGSF
+160 IKVDWF
-169 NTESDYEPGDV
+169 NVTTSTAWEPNDVYYVTNGTE
-180 FYITDGAGSAKV
+180 V

-216 DTTNYSFTNAT
+216 DTSTYSYPST

-235 SAYTLADV
+235 SAYTLAEV
-243 FSSTGTWYLSSTSAS
+243 FTNVSTPFYLSVDGSITGD
-258 ANNVLSGTIASTGKT
+258 VLGGDIAATGVT

-284 SGVTGR
+284 SGFSGR
-290 GFKVND
+290 GFKAND

-311 KENLIGLK
+311 KENLMGLQ
-319 LFNKSVAA
+319 LFNKSVSAQTV
-327 DSIQVAAAV
+327 QVAAAV

-357 VLINELTQTINKSIL
+357 VLINELTQTINKNIL
-372 ERLFRLGATNAKQ
+372 ERLFRLGATNASQ
-385 VYDIDGTNLNLYVGS
+385 IYSIDGTNLNLYV
-400 STDAATASI
+400 AASGTNTFN
-409 ALGKEAYTSNTVSLT
+409 LGKEAYSNSNVTIAT
-424 TVKVVPTSGDNTGT
+424 AATVPTSGDNSGT
-438 LQRKIMSKI
+438 LQRKIMSKV

-452 LISIRGRRG
+452 LIAIRGRRG

-466 VTNGQLASA
+466 VTNGQVASA

-482 VPYPLTN
+482 VPYPLSN
-489 TVSQSAGSLFPIGS
+489 TISQAAGSLYPIGS

-546 QTIAEGTMAPKL
+546 QTIAEGTMAPKI
-558 AVKSRFKLV
+558 AVKSRYALV
-567 EAGFFPQIYYLTLG
+567 EAGFFPQIYYLTMG
-581 VKFSSYGLI
+581 IKFAGYSMI

>member
-10 VKATWSPII
+10 IKATWAPII
-19 ESATGISDVNKLNWL
+19 ESATGISDTSKLEWM

-49 LNENVYNYVH
+49 VNESVYNYVH

-64 NVPGMGPIFAPGAP
+64 NVPGMGAVYAPGAP
-78 GLNVDFQTQTRGS
+78 GMNVDFQSQTKGS

-97 LLPLSMQV
+97 LLPLAMQV

-115 PVVPMGGPYG
+115 PVVPMGGPFG
-125 MLTYLDFPYS
+125 MLTYLDFPYA
-135 GGALENLSVA
+135 GGDLTRLGQA
-145 SGGQGGADGRIAPIM
+145 SGSMGGADGRIAPIM
-160 IKVDWAGSF
+160 IKADLFADF
-169 NTESDYEPGDV
+169 NTAPVANDV
-180 FYITDGAGSAKV
+180 LYVTDGASVPVV

-205 GFIIFKVDTND
+205 GFVIFKVDSNE
-216 DTTNYSFTNAT
+216 DTAGMTYPSTFSG
-227 WNTGNLVG
+227 GNLMQ
-235 SAYTLADV
+235 STYTIADV
-243 FSSTGTWYLSSTSAS
+243 FNTAGWYLSTDATTG
-258 ANNVLSGTIASTGKT
+258 NNVLVSGSDINGFGVT

-290 GFKVND
+290 GFKAGD

-311 KENLIGLK
+311 KENLMGLQ
-319 LFNKSVAA
+319 LFNKSISAQTV
-327 DSIQVAAAV
+327 QVAAAV

-357 VLINELTQTINKSIL
+357 VLINELTQTINKHIL
-372 ERLFRLGATNAKQ
+372 DRLFRLGATNASQ
-385 VYDIDGTNLNLYVGS
+385 IFSIDATNLNLYI
-400 STDAATASI
+400 AASGTTAI
-409 ALGKEAYTSNTVSLT
+409 ALGKGAYDNNAVTIT
-424 TVKVVPTSGDNTGT
+424 TTATTPTAGDNTGT

-452 LISIRGRRG
+452 LIAIRGRRG

-482 VPYPLTN
+482 VPYPLSN
-489 TVSQSAGSLFPIGS
+489 TVSQAAGSLYPIGS
-503 IAGVN
+503 VAGVN
-508 IYVDPNMSWQ
+508 IYVDPNMSWN
-518 DTRICIGRK
+518 DNRMLIGRK

-546 QTIAEGTMAPKL
+546 QTIAEGTMAPKI
-558 AVKSRFKLV
+558 AVKSRYALV
-567 EAGFFPQIYYLTLG
+567 EAGFFPQIYYLTIG
-581 VKFSSYGLI
+581 INFGSYSII